1 YDRAVKSGD
10 RAALILLAGSTARQ
24 GREMTDDRHL
34 IHIEN
39 GNAVFNLRVVAV
51 FVDGEYVL
59 VHRAEPDDF
68 WTLPGG
74 RAEFGEST
82 REAAAREMRE
92 ELKVEA
98 EVGKLLWV
106 VEYFFDTPG
115 RAYQEVDF
123 YYRMRFPSGTNVTPA
138 TPSFHGDDMG
148 MPLIFRWVRLDELA
162 GLRLYPTF
170 LKTALWELPE
180 TTQHVILREED

>member
-1 YDRAVKSGD
+1 
-10 RAALILLAGSTARQ
+10 
-24 GREMTDDRHL
+24 MTDHRHM
-34 IHIEN
+34 IHFEI

-51 FVDGEYVL
+51 FIEGEYVL

-74 RAEFGEST
+74 RAELGENT
-82 REAAAREMRE
+82 KEAAAREMRE

-106 VEYFFDTPG
+106 VEYFFDLPE
-115 RAYQEVDF
+115 RAYHEVAF
-123 YYRMRFPSGTNVTPA
+123 YYRMHFPPGAIITPA
-138 TPSFHGDDMG
+138 TPIFHGDDMG
-148 MPLIFRWVRLDELA
+148 LPLIFRWVRLDELA

-170 LKTALWELPE
+170 LKTALCELPE
-180 TTQHVILREED
+180 TTQHVILRDDD